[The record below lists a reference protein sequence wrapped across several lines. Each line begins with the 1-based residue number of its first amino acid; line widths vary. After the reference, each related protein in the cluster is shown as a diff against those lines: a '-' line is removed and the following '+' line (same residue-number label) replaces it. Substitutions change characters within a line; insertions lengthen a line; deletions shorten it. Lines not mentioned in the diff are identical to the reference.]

1 MKKIFLIIK
10 KKEFW
15 DWGSAVE
22 IQIWEL
28 LHGGCSE
35 RHERVDDLPI
45 QKHKQRGKV
54 RGQTWRLTKK
64 VASRKAEGEPDQSF
78 VIKAQRRV
86 SSRKARSIPVFLL
99 NAHI

>member
-1 MKKIFLIIK
+1 M
-10 KKEFW
+10 
-15 DWGSAVE
+15 E

-64 VASRKAEGEPDQSF
+64 VASRKAGEPDQCF
-78 VIKAQRRV
+78 VIKAKRRV
-86 SSRKARSIPVFLL
+86 SSRKARSILVFLL

>member
-1 MKKIFLIIK
+1 M
-10 KKEFW
+10 
-15 DWGSAVE
+15 E

-35 RHERVDDLPI
+35 RHERADDLPI

-54 RGQTWRLTKK
+54 RGQTWRLIKK
-64 VASRKAEGEPDQSF
+64 VASRKAEGEPDQCF
-78 VIKAQRRV
+78 VIKANRRV
-86 SSRKARSIPVFLL
+86 SSRKARSILVFLL